1 MKSTN
6 FSTFATQDTP
16 GYFGGL
22 FGDLP
27 AAPKTEIV
35 TRRLLV
41 DNRDRAAEGSAFDF
55 TVNFTEYEHVVSAEL
70 KMASIPK
77 VANESYVVLDI
88 DQLNDLTLNAT
99 NIVGLRSYAIAYFD
113 SSLLSAGDVK
123 PIKDFW
129 AQKSVYAPPIRKL
142 DKLSIKV
149 LKPDG
154 SAVDPATDTNAKTNV
169 SLLLELGIIVT
180 RRS

>member
-1 MKSTN
+1 MKSSN
-6 FSTFATQDTP
+6 FSSFASQDTK

-27 AAPKTEIV
+27 EAPKTEIV

-41 DNRDRAAEGSAFDF
+41 DNRDKASGTAFDF
-55 TVNFTEYEHVVSAEL
+55 TVNFTEYEHIVSAEL
-70 KMASIPK
+70 KMAAIPK
-77 VANESYVVLDI
+77 VHDEAYVVLDI

-99 NIVGLRSYAIAYFD
+99 NTVGLRSYAIAYFD
-113 SSLLSAGDVK
+113 SSSLSDGDVK

-129 AQKSVYAPPIRKL
+129 GQKTTYTPPIRKL
-142 DKLSIKV
+142 DKLSVRI

-154 SAVDPATDTNAKTNV
+154 TTVTASDTGSKTNV